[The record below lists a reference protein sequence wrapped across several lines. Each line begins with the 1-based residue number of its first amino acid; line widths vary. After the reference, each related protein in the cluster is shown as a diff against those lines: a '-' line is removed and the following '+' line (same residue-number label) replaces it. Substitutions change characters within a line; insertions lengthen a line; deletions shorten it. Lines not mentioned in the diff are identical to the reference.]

1 MEKKLYLLNKTNQV
15 NLFFKK
21 NTQFILDVYLRLFK
35 YSKLY
40 I

>member
-1 MEKKLYLLNKTNQV
+1 MEKKLYLLNKANQV
-15 NLFFKK
+15 NLFLKK